1 MIHRLFLGMTKS
13 MIHYSISENEN
24 LWKFARRR
32 KRAEGFIQQSKITV
46 MQTLLI
52 LFFAILSEVI
62 GTVALKLSNGFTK
75 PMPSVVV
82 VIGYSASF
90 YLLSLALK
98 VMPIGVAYA
107 IWSGVGLILTVIAG
121 MILWRETL
129 DWARVI
135 GIILILVGI
144 VFINVISKSPAH

>member
-1 MIHRLFLGMTKS
+1 

-90 YLLSLALK
+90 YLWSLALK